1 MNSIIIIF
9 NKKNNKLKCFLFNNK
24 GEYLYEES
32 IKREKGDSPDELL
45 AYLSKSV
52 IDDPNVHDAL
62 FLPEVCLSQT
72 NFRFTRYTIKVNTQ
86 KIISYFEQKEY
97 RAEKREA
104 LITIAIFLSRKIKQE
119 ILGVVLT
126 INQLS
131 SLLGMSTR
139 RVSETLAELN
149 RLNLATLITQ
159 KYNGLSLP
167 GLILIKPDFFLTFYD
182 EFHEGNKDQM
192 LIEIENIKKT
202 RIDSKTKDLIAR
214 YENPIEEY
222 FSYLS
227 YMAELKN
234 ELFNILRA
242 KGTHDKVK
250 EHIYLLL
257 NLE

>member
-1 MNSIIIIF
+1 MNSINIVS
-9 NKKNNKLKCFLFNNK
+9 NKTSNEFKCFLFNNK
-24 GEYLYEES
+24 GECLIAKS
-32 IKREKGDSPDELL
+32 IKREKGDSPDGLL
-45 AYLSKSV
+45 ACLSESE
-52 IDDPNVHDAL
+52 IDDPNVHDVL

-86 KIISYFEQKEY
+86 KIISYFEKKAY

-104 LITIAIFLSRKIKQE
+104 LITIAIFLSRKIKRE

-167 GLILIKPDFFLTFYD
+167 GIILIKPDFFLTFYD
-182 EFHEGNKDQM
+182 EFHEGNKDKM

-234 ELFNILRA
+234 KLLNILRA